1 MKKKFARASASIRLA
16 APLLFLLVAACR
28 QSAPLGTEDPAAT
41 DPGGNQLKRTAI
53 ITFSENIKDGDWIQ
67 VDDLPQLY
75 HRLDTSRFS
84 VSENGGT
91 RRRTVSPDIYLD
103 THENLSISS
112 FYFLGMIANRWQVSF
127 ASGGLPGYSLSVNL
141 VNVQRAAERYDAPRG
156 PNQRYSVR
164 FRGIENLEA
173 WRSFFGEEDSQFFN
187 KQWHDRMQVL
197 IIERT
202 DGQPIRIRTSEG
214 YAAKIEY
221 Q

>member
-1 MKKKFARASASIRLA
+1 MKKPLARAFASTLLA
-16 APLLFLLVAACR
+16 APLFFLLVTACR
-28 QSAPLGTEDPAAT
+28 QSAPLSPEDPAAT
-41 DPGGNQLKRTAI
+41 DPGGNQPKRTAI

-84 VSENGGT
+84 VSELSGT
-91 RRRTVSPDIYLD
+91 RRRTVSPSMVLD

-112 FYFLGMIANRWQVSF
+112 FYSLGMITNRWLVSF

-141 VNVQRAAERYDAPRG
+141 VNVQRAAELYDAPRR
-156 PNQRYSVR
+156 PNQPYAVKFKGLSTYDAYLNT
-164 FRGIENLEA
+164 FSEENMMIFSK
-173 WRSFFGEEDSQFFN
+173 R
-187 KQWHDRMQVL
+187 WHDQFSVL

>member
-1 MKKKFARASASIRLA
+1 MKKPFVRACNSLRLA

-41 DPGGNQLKRTAI
+41 DPGGNQPKRTAI

-84 VSENGGT
+84 VSELSGT
-91 RRRTVSPDIYLD
+91 QARTVSPSMYTD
-103 THENLSISS
+103 THEKLSTSELYS
-112 FYFLGMIANRWQVSF
+112 LGMMSNRWLANF

-141 VNVQRAAERYDAPRG
+141 VNIQRAAELYDAPRR
-156 PNQRYSVR
+156 PNQPYAVR
-164 FRGIENLEA
+164 FKGLSSYDAYLNTFSDENLLY
-173 WRSFFGEEDSQFFN
+173 SS
-187 KQWHDRMQVL
+187 KKWHDQFGVL